1 MAVLNN
7 IRKRSVFLIL
17 IIALALFAFIIGDL
31 LRSGGFTGSKA
42 QKVIGEVNGE
52 EISTREFQQQL
63 ENASRGRGVN
73 LNTVK
78 NLWNQRVNNE
88 VLNQQVEE
96 AGINLDSEHLKA
108 ELTKSL
114 QNDPTFADESGVFSY
129 AKLQDFVNERRS
141 SNPAWYSQVWS
152 KLENSSLE
160 QSARNVYFSMV
171 KAGINYTNKEGQ
183 IDHEADNDKV
193 DIKYVLL
200 PYSAIADSTVV
211 VSKSEIKSYVEG
223 HASEFKTEEK
233 RDIEY
238 VKVDEVASLADENE
252 TKLKLV
258 ALLGDKKEFNNVTKQ
273 EETIIGF
280 TNTTDVAQFVNDNS
294 DIKYQDRFQFKKDVN
309 PELATNLFDGKIDD
323 LHGPYK
329 DGAYFKLARLVAES
343 KLPDSVKAKHILI
356 SWEGLGAEATRTKE
370 EAKSLAD
377 SIKTVVGKSSKKF
390 DALAAEFS
398 ADKSN
403 SEKGGDLG
411 YFTYGRMVPAFNDY
425 VFEGKTGDLG
435 VVETRFGYH
444 IIEIE
449 DQKNIQRVVKIAEIA
464 QKIEPSEET
473 INNIYAKVSEFSLNA
488 KGKDF
493 TAFAKESGYT
503 AKPIT
508 GINLLD
514 ESLSGIGKQ
523 RSLVKWTFNE
533 DTKIGDVKTFDL
545 PNGYIVARLG
555 KKIAE
560 GVQDTESASTKVL
573 PILRNQKKA
582 AQLKA
587 KISGSDLDAIAKAND
602 TRVKTATGISL
613 KSGTISGAGI
623 EKKVVGTAFGLDK
636 DKVSGAIEGK
646 KGVFVVQVTNK
657 TKGQEL
663 ASYLG
668 IANKN
673 TASEQRRAQT
683 ALTNALKDKAEITDR
698 RSELY

>member
-42 QKVIGEVNGE
+42 QKVIGEINGE

-63 ENASRGRGVN
+63 ETASRGRGVN

-78 NLWNQRVNNE
+78 NLWNQRVNNA
-88 VLNQQVEE
+88 VVNQQVEK
-96 AGINLDSEHLKA
+96 AGISFDSEHLKA
-108 ELTKSL
+108 ELTKNL
-114 QNDPTFADESGVFSY
+114 KNDPTFADASGAFSY
-129 AKLQDFVNERRS
+129 AKVQDFVNEKRS

-152 KLENSSLE
+152 KLENANLD
-160 QSARNVYFSMV
+160 QAQRNVYFSMV

-183 IDHEADNDKV
+183 IAHKAGSDKV
-193 DIKYVLL
+193 DLKYVLL
-200 PYSAIADSTVV
+200 PYSSIADSTVA
-211 VSKSEIKSYVEG
+211 VSKSEIKSYVND
-223 HASEFKTEEK
+223 HASEFKTEAK

-238 VKVDEVASLADENE
+238 VKVDEVASLADENQI
-252 TKLKLV
+252 KLNLA
-258 ALLGDKKEFNNVTKQ
+258 ALLTDKVEFNKVTKQ
-273 EETIIGF
+273 DEKIVGF
-280 TNTTDVAQFVNDNS
+280 TNTKNIEQFVNDNS
-294 DIKYQDRFQFKKDVN
+294 AIKYQDRFQFKKGLN
-309 PELATNLFDGKIDD
+309 KELSKNLFDGAVGD
-323 LHGPYK
+323 LYGPYK
-329 DGAYFKLARLVAES
+329 DGAYFKLARLVADS
-343 KLPDSVKAKHILI
+343 KLPDSVKASHILV
-356 SWEGLGAEATRTKE
+356 SWEGLGTEATRTKE
-370 EAKSLAD
+370 EAKVLAD
-377 SIKTVVGKSSKKF
+377 SIKTVVGKTSKKF
-390 DALAAEFS
+390 ESLAAEFS

-425 VFEGKTGDLG
+425 VFEGETGDLG

-444 IIEIE
+444 IIKIE

-464 QKIEPSEET
+464 EKIEPSEET
-473 INNIYAKVSEFSLNA
+473 INNIYAKVSEFALNA

-493 TAFAKESGYT
+493 SDFAKESGYT

-508 GINLLD
+508 SINSLD
-514 ESLSGIGKQ
+514 ESISGIGKQ
-523 RSLVKWTFNE
+523 RSLVKWAFNE
-533 DTKIGDVKTFDL
+533 DTNIGEVKTFDL

-560 GVQDTESASTKVL
+560 GVLDTESASAKVL

-582 AQLKA
+582 AQLKG
-587 KISGSDLDAIAKAND
+587 KIAGSDLDAIAKGANV
-602 TRVKTATGISL
+602 RVKTATGVNL
-613 KSGTISGAGI
+613 QSGTISGAGI
-623 EKKVVGTAFGLDK
+623 EKTVVGTAFGLEK
-636 DKVSGAIEGK
+636 DKISKPIEGK

-657 TKGQEL
+657 TEGQAL

-673 TASEQRRAQT
+673 TSEEQRRVQT
-683 ALTNALKDKAEITDR
+683 ALTNALKDKAEIKDR